1 MKKKLAAIS
10 LTLGTLLFCN
20 GARADSWGI
29 TQTVT
34 PGSNTTVSQG
44 YTSISAIQALNAVN
58 VDTVT
63 ATGQTVTMGEST
75 LTLSQGGPT
84 TATSVQ
90 AANYINAATA
100 ITSFAQDL
108 TSSAAASALTLGQSA
123 DGNTNTQAVNYALS
137 PTITSLDQTVT
148 TSGAAGDIALTQ
160 TIAAGS
166 NSVQAVNV
174 GIGSTTIADL
184 DQEINASSAG
194 DLTLTQ
200 DGAAAGND
208 QAGNYA
214 WGASFTTLIQHADD
228 VVDLSLVQSAG
239 DTNEQ
244 AVNYA
249 KATTSVGGT
258 LTQSVAT
265 AGITLDQSATGMGNL
280 QAVNA
285 VDAAAVLAAAGSV
298 GQSATTSGSGIT
310 LDQSAGTNAFQ
321 TVNYLTSV
329 GTVHLVN
336 QNYLNAGQTATLTQD
351 GTNASYQ
358 ALNTIEMTGG
368 SNLLTTGTQTVTL
381 SELIMEQGTTVA
393 NTGSS
398 QAANLLLSEENI
410 ATATQTVTADIALT
424 QQNGGTSTQ
433 AVNLASAKDITTK
446 LTQTVTGSDD
456 TFIQNTEATATG
468 SIQAGNFLDVAA
480 TGTITSV
487 EQNYNA
493 TSATLTQEDRTTS
506 IQGLNVIDASAAT
519 AALTLADQNVV
530 MPVLTMIQGVSPGTS
545 GSLQAGNAVLTATGA
560 TGGTVTQD
568 VTVTTL
574 AMSQNYNTKSIQAA
588 NFVGT
593 LIAL

>member
-34 PGSNTTVSQG
+34 PDSNTTVSQG
-44 YTSISAIQALNAVN
+44 NSNTSAIQALNAVN

-63 ATGQTVTMGEST
+63 ATGQTVTMGAST
-75 LTLSQGGPT
+75 LTLTQEGAA

-90 AANYINAATA
+90 AANYIDAASA
-100 ITSFAQDL
+100 ITAFAQVL
-108 TSSAAASALTLGQSA
+108 TSSAAASALTLGQTA
-123 DGNTNTQAVNYALS
+123 DGNTNTQAVNYATS
-137 PTITSLDQTVT
+137 PTITSLDQAVE
-148 TSGAAGDIALTQ
+148 TSGTADDIALTQ
-160 TIAAGS
+160 TIAAGTD
-166 NSVQAVNV
+166 SVQAVNV
-174 GIGSTTIADL
+174 GIGSTTINDL
-184 DQEINASSAG
+184 DQGINASGNG

-200 DGAAAGND
+200 SGAASSND

-214 WGASFTTLIQHADD
+214 SGPSFTTLNQHADD
-228 VVDLSLVQSAG
+228 VVNLSLVQSAG
-239 DTNEQ
+239 DSNEQ

-265 AGITLDQSATGMGNL
+265 TGITLDQSATGTGNL

-298 GQSATTSGSGIT
+298 GQSATTSGTGIT
-310 LDQSAGTNAFQ
+310 LDQSAGTSAFQ
-321 TVNYLTSV
+321 TVNYLNSV
-329 GTVHLVN
+329 GTVHLVS

-351 GTNASYQ
+351 ATNASYQ
-358 ALNTIEMTGG
+358 ALNTIEMTG
-368 SNLLTTGTQTVTL
+368 SDVLTDGTQTVNLTT
-381 SELIMEQGTTVA
+381 LIMDQGKTTA
-393 NTGSS
+393 TTGSS
-398 QAANLLLSEENI
+398 QAANLLLSENDI

-446 LTQTVTGSDD
+446 LTQTVNGSAD
-456 TFIQNTEATATG
+456 TFIQNTEAAATG
-468 SIQAGNFLDVAA
+468 SIQAGNFLEVAA
-480 TGTITSV
+480 DGAITSV

-493 TSATLTQEDRTTS
+493 TSATLTQDHRTTS
-506 IQGLNVIDASAAT
+506 IQGLNVIDASASLVTLT
-519 AALTLADQNVV
+519 AAVQNVAV
-530 MPVLTMIQGVSPGTS
+530 TTLTMDQGVTAGTS

-560 TGGTVTQD
+560 TGGTVNQD
-568 VTVTTL
+568 VAVTTL
-574 AMSQNYNTKSIQAA
+574 AMNQENNTQSIQAA

-593 LIAL
+593 LLTL